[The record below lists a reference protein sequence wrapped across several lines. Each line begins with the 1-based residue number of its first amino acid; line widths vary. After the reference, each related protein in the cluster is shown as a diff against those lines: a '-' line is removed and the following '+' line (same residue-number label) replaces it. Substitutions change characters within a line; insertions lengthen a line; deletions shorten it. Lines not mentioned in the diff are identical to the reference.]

1 MVDWRT
7 ADLGARRDAILN
19 YAEKL
24 SLRPAEVGRE
34 DVDALRAVGLED
46 ADVLALAEVVAYY
59 AYANRLADGLG
70 VALEALKEETD
81 PSQ

>member
-1 MVDWRT
+1 VADWRT

>member
-1 MVDWRT
+1 M
-7 ADLGARRDAILN
+7 LE

-24 SLRPAEVGRE
+24 SVQPSRMERA
-34 DVDALRAVGLED
+34 DVERLRAVGLQDE
-46 ADVLALAEVVAYY
+46 DVLALAEVVAYY

-70 VALEALKEETD
+70 IALESLKGESA

>member
-1 MVDWRT
+1 VVDWRT

-70 VALEALKEETD
+70 VALEGLKEESD